1 MLRIYGNLSDKH
13 NFICLQRISSEV
25 YLKLG
30 TPPESKSP
38 ASKMELKAHV
48 HQKRKP
54 KSQIR
59 STWTRGPSP
68 RNRGPRWPWSED
80 KRHLGGPKN
89 LIAVEARGT
98 NNICSHPIYW
108 KEQMSWAK
116 IVIFS
121 KVARG
126 SNTKYA
132 ILLFVE
138 YVEVYALFGRT
149 KWTQNLLCLWRC
161 SICLIPENNTCL
173 IDVAL
178 ADWNF
183 RSHVTTAWRI
193 YRGSYFGKGT
203 QPS

>member
-13 NFICLQRISSEV
+13 DPHSICPQRVSSEV

-30 TPPESKSP
+30 TPPASKSP

-48 HQKRKP
+48 HQRKT
-54 KSQIR
+54 KSLTR

-138 YVEVYALFGRT
+138 YRTFWEDQMDPKSVVPLTMFHLSYPWKQYLLDWCGFGRL
-149 KWTQNLLCLWRC
+149 KF
-161 SICLIPENNTCL
+161 SFTCYDSL
-173 IDVAL
+173 TYL
-178 ADWNF
+178 SRQLFW
-183 RSHVTTAWRI
+183 
-193 YRGSYFGKGT
+193 
-203 QPS
+203 Q